1 MIRSRNPRIDVD
13 DLEKRID
20 AELARDPDAPS
31 GDERLARLAATVHAR
46 AIEAQ
51 LNFAE
56 QRSTPRATWPVDL
69 RVPFVSSSERL
80 KKAILSIMS
89 LAFRDQYEAN
99 NALIR
104 AQREMLA
111 LVHTLVERIDTLESR
126 LETERATTRAQR
138 IANRDQS
145 TTPRVQNMGAPLSH
159 SGSHVIA
166 SNVEQ
171 QAAHPNTK
179 KIEKLPS
186 EAEGAPPS

>member
-20 AELARDPDAPS
+20 EELARDPNAPD

-56 QRSTPRATWPVDL
+56 QRSTPRTSWPIDL
-69 RVPFVSSSERL
+69 RVPFVSSSDALKRL
-80 KKAILSIMS
+80 VLRVMS

-104 AQREMLA
+104 SQRELLA
-111 LVHTLVERIDTLESR
+111 LVQTLLERVDSLEAR
-126 LETERATTRAQR
+126 LEVERATTRAQR
-138 IANRDQS
+138 IAR
-145 TTPRVQNMGAPLSH
+145 RR
-159 SGSHVIA
+159 SGDV
-166 SNVEQ
+166 
-171 QAAHPNTK
+171 
-179 KIEKLPS
+179 
-186 EAEGAPPS
+186 